1 MDAAQVEVKCEAD
14 GNMAEGMVAAAII
27 SVATISVA
35 TPADKVK
42 DLFTIMCVGVDLLW
56 ARFVRRSLFD
66 SDMTRPSRINK
77 HRALA

>member
-14 GNMAEGMVAAAII
+14 GNMAEVMVVVATIN
-27 SVATISVA
+27 VATISV
-35 TPADKVK
+35 TPADKDK